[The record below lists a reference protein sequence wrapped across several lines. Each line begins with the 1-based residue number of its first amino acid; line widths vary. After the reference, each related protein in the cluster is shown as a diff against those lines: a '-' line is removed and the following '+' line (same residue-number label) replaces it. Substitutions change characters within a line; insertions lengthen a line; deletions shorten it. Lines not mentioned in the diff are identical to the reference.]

1 MKQFYFLFLFVWL
14 IACEDNSFDFETT
27 DTIVIEAYIHNGNPV
42 TEINI
47 SQLIPLIS
55 DSTES
60 YEVNDAD
67 VFIEWND
74 QTYSLIPGTE
84 DGVYIYPDDDLEI
97 NVGDSYTL
105 SVDYLVKTTISTTRV
120 PNVPTGLA
128 LNKDELEIPVIDD
141 FTDLFNLPDLDP
153 IEVYWDNP
161 GGNYHY
167 VVIENLENNPEE
179 INQLDLDFDRSNFFL
194 VTPPTNLDVYNLA
207 PGDITQFGTHRVI
220 VYRVNQEYVDLYD
233 SSEQD
238 SRNLT
243 EPRSN
248 IENGVGIFTAF
259 SSDTTFFEIKK
270 DF

>member
-1 MKQFYFLFLFVWL
+1 
-14 IACEDNSFDFETT
+14 
-27 DTIVIEAYIHNGNPV
+27 
-42 TEINI
+42 EI
-47 SQLIPLIS
+47 
-55 DSTES
+55 
-60 YEVNDAD
+60 NDAD
-67 VFIEWND
+67 VFLEWNN
-74 QTYSLIPGTE
+74 QSFSLIPGTE
-84 DGVYIYPDDDLEI
+84 EGEYIYPGDDLDI
-97 NVGDSYTL
+97 KVGDSYTL
-105 SVDYLVKTTISTTRV
+105 SVDYFDKTTTSTTKV
-120 PNVPTGLA
+120 PSIPTGLS

-141 FTDLFNLPDLDP
+141 FADLFNLPDLEP
-153 IEVYWDNP
+153 IEVYWDNAV
-161 GGNYHY
+161 GNYHY
-167 VVIENLENNPEE
+167 VVIENIESNPEE
-179 INQLDLDFDRSNFFL
+179 INQLGLDFDRSNFFL

-259 SSDTTFFEIKK
+259 SSDTTYFEIKK